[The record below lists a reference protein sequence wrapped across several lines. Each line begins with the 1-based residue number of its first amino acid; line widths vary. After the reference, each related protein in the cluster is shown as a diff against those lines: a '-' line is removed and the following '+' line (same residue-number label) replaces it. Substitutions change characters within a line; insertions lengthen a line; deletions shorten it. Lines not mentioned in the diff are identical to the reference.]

1 MDETTDI
8 MSTSQ
13 LSTILQYIYIYMTN
27 EGVEERFLRFVNVNH
42 NRSVHCLAEC
52 FFIYYMNYL
61 QTLLFANKNI

>member
-1 MDETTDI
+1 MKPQI
-8 MSTSQ
+8 LCLH
-13 LSTILQYIYIYMTN
+13 LSYLQFYNIYIYMTN